1 METLRIAARA
11 LGAHKMRSF
20 LTLLGVIIGV
30 TTVVTVVSIISGMN
44 SYINEKVFQLSPD
57 VLIFTRFGIITS
69 REEFMEAIK
78 RRKIDLRDVQAIE
91 NRCQSCGMVGTQAS
105 TRQNVKRGANTLERA
120 LIHGTSANMAELNNL
135 DLEAGRFFTPS
146 ETMRS
151 APVAVIGT
159 DMRDQLFRGLDPIG
173 RDIKLSGRT
182 LKVVGL
188 LTKQGSVLG
197 QNQDNRMFI
206 PISTFRKIYG
216 SRSDLD
222 IFVKPAGGL
231 AGIQRTE
238 DEVRLILR
246 SRRHTPF
253 NAKDPFG
260 IVTAESLQQ
269 LWKQISGG
277 AFALMVFIS
286 GISLVVGGIVIT
298 NIMLVSVIERTREIG
313 IRRAIGAQKSDIR
326 NQFLTEAVMLS
337 LVGGLLGVAVGALVS
352 KIVATMTPLPTL
364 VRPSLVLTGLAIAM
378 ITGVLAGYF
387 PARRAANL
395 PPIDSL
401 RWE

>member
-11 LGAHKMRSF
+11 LAAHKMRSF

-44 SYINEKVFQLSPD
+44 SYINEKLFQLSPD

-78 RRKIDLRDVQAIE
+78 RRKIDMRDVQAIE
-91 NRCQSCGMVGTQAS
+91 NRCSSCGLVGTQA
-105 TRQNVKRGANTLERA
+105 TTQQTVKRGSRSLDRVVI
-120 LIHGTSANMAELNNL
+120 LGTSSNMSELNNI
-135 DLEAGRFFTPS
+135 DLEAGRFFTSS
-146 ETMRS
+146 ESMRS

-159 DMRDQLFRGLDPIG
+159 DLRDQIFGGLDPIG

-182 LKVVGL
+182 MKVVGL

-197 QNQDNRMFI
+197 QSQDNRMYV

-216 SRSDLD
+216 SRRDID

-231 AGIQRTE
+231 SEIQRTE

-269 LWKQISGG
+269 LWKAISGG

-286 GISLVVGGIVIT
+286 GISLFVGGIVIT

-313 IRRAIGAQKSDIR
+313 IRRAMGARKSDIR

-337 LVGGLLGVAVGALVS
+337 LVGGLLGVGVGALVS
-352 KIVATMTPLPTL
+352 RVVATMTPLPTL
-364 VRPSLVLTGLAIAM
+364 VRPSLIITGLAIAM
-378 ITGVLAGYF
+378 VTGVLAGYF

-401 RWE
+401 RYE